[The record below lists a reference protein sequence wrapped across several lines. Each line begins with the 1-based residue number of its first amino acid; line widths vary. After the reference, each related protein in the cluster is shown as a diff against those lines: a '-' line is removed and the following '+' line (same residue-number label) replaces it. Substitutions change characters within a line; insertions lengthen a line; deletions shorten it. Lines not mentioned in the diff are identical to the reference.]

1 MSHIHTPLTPRSSH
15 THSSPFHSSPLTDDC
30 CQMLSLGSGTFEAR
44 RLAKGIR
51 AIPSQESTCG
61 PGDPPPCI
69 LLSLPASLSRCR
81 YWRGL
86 PHTVQQEWVAWQ
98 TSVEEGAAIARAVE
112 ESHTIEQDTKA
123 AVTTMCRCTL
133 CPSRLPFSCGSSG
146 SPFLSLSTTR
156 SINQSINQSITLL
169 HNQSISI
176 NHPLLPLCHHYV

>member
-1 MSHIHTPLTPRSSH
+1 
-15 THSSPFHSSPLTDDC
+15 
-30 CQMLSLGSGTFEAR
+30 MLSLDSATSEAR
-44 RLAKGIR
+44 TLPKGIR
-51 AIPSQESTCG
+51 DIPSQESTCG
-61 PGDPPPCI
+61 PGDPPRCI

-98 TSVEEGAAIARAVE
+98 SSVEEGAAIARAVE

-156 SINQSINQSITLL
+156 SINQSINQSINHTPA
-169 HNQSISI
+169 QSIHTHQS
-176 NHPLLPLCHHYV
+176 PSAPAVPPLCLIKHSRIESNTR